1 MFLENLK
8 IALRAIFANKMRSI
22 LTVLGVMIGVASVIA
37 VVSLVQ
43 GMQYKISNDLQSIG
57 STFIEVYP
65 DPGEQRNPFLQKL
78 PDLTVDDAEAVRHGT
93 TSVREWTPIFI
104 GQAQMKAGDALH
116 NAQLMAVNNSYQE
129 VVNHWV
135 DHGRF
140 FTPLDEEGKKRVCIV
155 GLEIINALKLGR
167 EPVGKV
173 IQINNN
179 AFTVIGV
186 FEKKGGTFGN
196 NQDDIAVIPF
206 STATVLYGSDNMRKL
221 VLAFQMRTNADLDLT
236 KEQVTEILRS
246 RHHLKK
252 DDANDFRILA
262 QEEIMKTVSTV
273 LMNTTM
279 VMAAVVGIALLVG
292 GIGIMNI
299 MLVSVTERTREIG
312 IRKSIGARRRDVL
325 LQFLIEAIA
334 LSGLGGVV
342 GVLGGF
348 VLANIARLLLARLV
362 QLPPVHT
369 PIWAILMSVGFCAF
383 LGILFGIY
391 PAAKASKLDP
401 IEALRYE

>member
-8 IALRAIFANKMRSI
+8 IALRAIGANKMRSI

-65 DPGEQRNPFLQKL
+65 DPGDQRNPFLQKL
-78 PDLTVDDAEAVRHGT
+78 PDLTVDDADAVRRGT
-93 TSVREWTPIFI
+93 TSVREWTPIYI
-104 GQAQMKAGDALH
+104 AQAQMKLGDALH
-116 NAQLMAVNNSYQE
+116 NAQLYAVNNSYQE

-155 GLEIINALKLGR
+155 GLEVVSALKLGR

-173 IQINNN
+173 IQLNGN

-196 NQDDIAVIPF
+196 NQDDLVVIPF
-206 STATVLYGSDNMRKL
+206 STATVIYGSDNMRKL

-246 RHHLKK
+246 RHHIKK
-252 DDANDFRILA
+252 GDANDFRILA

-312 IRKSIGARRRDVL
+312 IRKSIGARRNDVL

-334 LSGLGGVV
+334 LSGLGGGV
-342 GVLGGF
+342 GVIGGYI
-348 VLANIARLLLARLV
+348 LANIARLLLARLV

-369 PIWAILMSVGFCAF
+369 PFWAILLAFGFCAF
-383 LGILFGIY
+383 LGTLFGIY

>member
-8 IALRAIFANKMRSI
+8 IALRAIGANKMRSI

-65 DPGEQRNPFLQKL
+65 DPGDQRNPFLQKL
-78 PDLTVDDAEAVRHGT
+78 PDLTVDDAEAVRKGT

-104 GQAQMKAGDALH
+104 SQGQMKFGDAMH
-116 NAQLMAVNNSYQE
+116 NSQLYAVNNSYQE

-135 DHGRF
+135 EHGRF
-140 FTPLDEEGKKRVCIV
+140 FSPLDEEGKKRVAIV

-167 EPVGKV
+167 EPVGKL
-173 IQINNN
+173 IQINGN

-196 NQDDIAVIPF
+196 NQDDIVVIPF
-206 STATVLYGSDNMRKL
+206 STATAIYGSDNMRKL

-236 KEQVTEILRS
+236 KEQVTEILRA
-246 RHHLKK
+246 RHHIKK
-252 DDANDFRILA
+252 GDPNDFRILA
-262 QEEIMKTVSTV
+262 QEEIMKTVSTI

-325 LQFLIEAIA
+325 VQFLIEAIA

-342 GVLGGF
+342 GVIGGF
-348 VLANIARLLLARLV
+348 LLANIARLLLARLV

-369 PIWAILMSVGFCAF
+369 PFWAILLAFGFCAF
-383 LGILFGIY
+383 LGTLFGIY

>member
-1 MFLENLK
+1 MFLENFK
-8 IALRAIFANKMRSI
+8 IALSAISANKMRSV

-65 DPGEQRNPFLQKL
+65 DPGDQRNPLLQKL
-78 PDLTVDDAEAVRHGT
+78 PELTVDDAEAVRKGT
-93 TSVREWTPIFI
+93 TAVRESTPIYI
-104 GQAQMKAGDALH
+104 SQAQMKLGDALH
-116 NAQLMAVNNSYQE
+116 NAQLYAVNNSYQE

-135 DHGRF
+135 EHGRF

-155 GLEIINALKLGR
+155 GQEIINALKLGR

-173 IQINNN
+173 IQLNGN

-196 NQDDIAVIPF
+196 NQDDLVVMPF
-206 STATVLYGSDNMRKL
+206 STATVIYGSDNMRKL
-221 VLAFQMRTNADLDLT
+221 VLAFQMRSNADLDLT
-236 KEQVTEILRS
+236 KEQVTEILRA
-246 RHHLKK
+246 RHHTKK
-252 DDANDFRILA
+252 GDPNDFRILA

-334 LSGLGGVV
+334 LSGFGGAV
-342 GVLGGF
+342 GVAGGF

-369 PIWAILMSVGFCAF
+369 PFWAILLSFGFCAF
-383 LGILFGIY
+383 LGTLFGIY

>member
-1 MFLENLK
+1 MFLENFK
-8 IALRAIFANKMRSI
+8 IALRAIGANKMRSI

-43 GMQYKISNDLQSIG
+43 GMQYKISQDLQSIG

-65 DPGEQRNPFLQKL
+65 DPGDRRNPFLQKL
-78 PDLTVDDAEAVRHGT
+78 PDLTVDDAEAVRRGT
-93 TSVREWTPIFI
+93 TSIREFTPIYI
-104 GQAQMKAGDALH
+104 ANAQMKFGDARH
-116 NAQLMAVNNSYQE
+116 TSQMYAVNGAYQE
-129 VVNHWV
+129 IVNHWV
-135 DHGRF
+135 EHGRF
-140 FTPLDEEGKKRVCIV
+140 FVPLDEEGKKRVCVIGQEV
-155 GLEIINALKLGR
+155 IDGLKLGR
-167 EPVGKV
+167 EPIGKL
-173 IQINNN
+173 IQVNDN
-179 AFTVIGV
+179 AFTVIGI

-196 NQDDIAVIPF
+196 NQDDLIAIPF
-206 STATVLYGSDNMRKL
+206 STATAIYGSENMRKL
-221 VLAFQMRTNADLDLT
+221 VLAFQMRTNSDLDLT
-236 KEQVTEILRS
+236 KEQVKDILRA
-246 RHHLKK
+246 RHHIKK
-252 DDANDFRILA
+252 GDPDDFRILA
-262 QEEIMKTVSTV
+262 QEEIMKTISTV

-312 IRKSIGARRRDVL
+312 IRKSIGARRQDVL

-334 LSGLGGVV
+334 LSGLGGAV
-342 GVLGGF
+342 GVMGGF
-348 VLANIARLLLARLV
+348 VLANVARLLLSKLV

-369 PIWAILMSVGFCAF
+369 PIWAIALSVGFCAL
-383 LGILFGIY
+383 LGVIFGIY